1 MKYIFRLTLVLGIAI
16 FYCNTAY
23 AESPRTQFQQM
34 VEQLQQNPNDDALRE
49 KIIALSLK
57 LNPKPVTPVAAT
69 MAEGAAEYAFKNAK
83 SDTDYS
89 DAAKQYEKA
98 LLIAPWLS
106 DDYFNCG
113 VAHEKAGEN
122 QQAIHSFNLYL
133 LAAPDASDTQ
143 AINKRIGGLQYALQK
158 AEVGSNKSAKLD
170 VVPASPVVQQFD
182 CYAPKEPRAFGVT
195 FSFDFSSHIVTSRL
209 KYEDGRDAGP
219 SPDPPLSFQEVGSHL
234 IWTTPPPDS
243 SVANGFQNNLN
254 RDTGSI
260 DTIDPFGR
268 LYASNYQCTMSNQ

>member
-1 MKYIFRLTLVLGIAI
+1 MKQTFRLAVVIMFAM
-16 FYCNTAY
+16 FYWNTAY
-23 AESPRTQFQQM
+23 AESPRTQLKQM

-49 KIIALSLK
+49 KIIALALK
-57 LNPKPVTPVAAT
+57 LNPKPTTPDAAI

-83 SDTDYS
+83 SVADYS

-98 LLIAPWLS
+98 LLFAPWLAN
-106 DDYFNCG
+106 DYFNCG
-113 VAHEKAGEN
+113 VAHEKAGDN
-122 QQAIHSFNLYL
+122 QQAIHSLNFYL
-133 LAAPDASDTQ
+133 LAEPHASDAQ
-143 AINKRIGGLQYALQK
+143 VIKKRIGGLQYALQK
-158 AEVGSNKSAKLD
+158 AVDVSSNTVKPD
-170 VVPASPVVQQFD
+170 VVQTPPIVQLFD
-182 CYAPKEPRAFGVT
+182 CHAPKEPRAFGVT

-219 SPDPPLSFQEVGSHL
+219 SNDPPLSFQEVGSHL

-260 DTIDPFGR
+260 DTIGPFGQ